1 MSTALGMEPWCVQG
15 QSTVKFDFFGEGA
28 RFHHLGIVV
37 RSIKDVSPKSE
48 PITDP
53 IQQVA
58 VAFVCVNGLSVE
70 LIEPCGEQSP
80 VLRSLNEGIKLL
92 HVCYI
97 VPDLPVGI
105 NICRKHGF
113 HCVRQPVSARAFGN
127 AKITWVYS
135 NRYGLFEL
143 LEDTRVTGGESDE
156 PVNP

>member
-1 MSTALGMEPWCVQG
+1 MLTALGMEQRCVQG
-15 QSTVKFDFFGEGA
+15 QSMVKFDFFGQGA

-37 RSIKDVSPKSE
+37 RSIKDVSPQSV
-48 PITDP
+48 PIADP

-80 VLRSLNEGIKLL
+80 VLRSLNEGVKLL
-92 HVCYI
+92 HVCYV

-105 NICRKHGF
+105 GISRKHGF
-113 HCVRQPVSARAFGN
+113 HCIRQPVPARAFGN
-127 AKITWVYS
+127 AKITWMYS

-143 LEDTRVTGGESDE
+143 LEDAGVTRGEGGE
-156 PVNP
+156 PVKH

>member
-1 MSTALGMEPWCVQG
+1 MLTALGREQWSVQG
-15 QSTVKFDFFGEGA
+15 QSMVKCDFFGEGA

-37 RSIKDVSPKSE
+37 RSIKNASPQSE

-70 LIEPCGEQSP
+70 LIEPCGEHSP
-80 VLRSLNEGIKLL
+80 VLRSLNEGVKLL

-105 NICRKHGF
+105 SICRKHGF
-113 HCVRQPVSARAFGN
+113 HRVRQPVPARAFGN
-127 AKITWVYS
+127 AKITWVFS

-143 LEDTRVTGGESDE
+143 LEDSGAMRNESSE
-156 PVNP
+156 SVNH